1 MAVDFYKATKSDKI
15 FNIFNY
21 TVISI
26 IFLVI
31 LYPLIVVVSSSFS
44 PGSEIILGNVWLLP
58 VKFNFSGYTEIF
70 KYKSVFIG
78 YGNSLIYLL
87 IGTLINLFFT
97 IIAAYPLSRP
107 DLRGRKF
114 ITLMFVF
121 TMLFNAGLIPNYML
135 VKWLNLI
142 DKRLV
147 MILPKALSPW
157 NLIVTITYLRTTI
170 PKEIIDASKIDGCN
184 DFKFIS
190 RILISLSKPI
200 IAVMALF
207 YAVGHWNTFFDAM
220 IYLNSSSKFPLQL
233 VLREILLQNSLTVDM
248 MSNMKLTAEEMA
260 QRMSLSEQ
268 LKYALIIVASVP
280 LMIFYPFV
288 QKYFI
293 KGIMVGSI
301 KG

>member
-1 MAVDFYKATKSDKI
+1 M
-15 FNIFNY
+15 
-21 TVISI
+21 I
-26 IFLVI
+26 I
-31 LYPLIVVVSSSFS
+31 
-44 PGSEIILGNVWLLP
+44 
-58 VKFNFSGYTEIF
+58 
-70 KYKSVFIG
+70 
-78 YGNSLIYLL
+78 
-87 IGTLINLFFT
+87 
-97 IIAAYPLSRP
+97 
-107 DLRGRKF
+107 
-114 ITLMFVF
+114 
-121 TMLFNAGLIPNYML
+121 
-135 VKWLNLI
+135 
-142 DKRLV
+142 
-147 MILPKALSPW
+147 PKALNPW
-157 NLIVTITYLRTTI
+157 NLIVTITYLRTNI
-170 PKEIIDASKIDGCN
+170 PKEIINASKIDGCN
-184 DFKFIS
+184 DFKFIIH
-190 RILISLSKPI
+190 ILLSLSKPI

-220 IYLNSSSKFPLQL
+220 IYINTASKFPLQL